1 MESKLRVIARKYL
14 RIPNLRMRGNDMM
27 DTHEV
32 MVWEVSDALK
42 AAYKAG
48 KTEAEEKE
56 HILRHIQRAR

>member
-1 MESKLRVIARKYL
+1 
-14 RIPNLRMRGNDMM
+14 MM